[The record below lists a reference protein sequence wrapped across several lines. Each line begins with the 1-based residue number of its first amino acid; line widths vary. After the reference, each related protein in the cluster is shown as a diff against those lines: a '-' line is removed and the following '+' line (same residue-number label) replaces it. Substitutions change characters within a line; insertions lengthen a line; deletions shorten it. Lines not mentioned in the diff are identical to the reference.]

1 MWISMDR
8 WMNASISSDS
18 IIKTKCKR
26 ELSKL
31 SSKQKLS
38 NAGYVRQIK
47 EEKRSIRSMVKTPV
61 TGRKCSKQQYMC

>member
-31 SSKQKLS
+31 SSKQKIDVGS
-38 NAGYVRQIK
+38 VRNNSTFGK
-47 EEKRSIRSMVKTPV
+47 VPSIWEMQYPV
-61 TGRKCSKQQYMC
+61 LKSVD